1 LTVRRRLP
9 WILLCLLPVLAE
21 AGGRG
26 EVRIG
31 NRVAVTVEVAR
42 TETEKVRGLS
52 GRDRLAPDRGM
63 LFVYEAP
70 GRPLI
75 WMRGMRFP
83 LDILWIRDGRVV
95 DLVRGAKAP
104 APGEAPQEFAP
115 REDIQYVLE
124 VMAGFV
130 DRHGIAVGDQVETRL
145 EEGKVR

>member
-1 LTVRRRLP
+1 VIVRWRLG

-31 NRVAVTVEVAR
+31 NRVAVPVEVAR
-42 TETEKVRGLS
+42 TEAEKTRGLS

-70 GRPLI
+70 VRPLI

-104 APGEAPQEFAP
+104 TPGEAPQEFAP
-115 REDIQYVLE
+115 REDAQYVLE
-124 VMAGFV
+124 VPAGFV
-130 DRHGIAVGDQVETRL
+130 ERQGIAVGDRVEMRL
-145 EEGKVR
+145 EEGKGR